1 MCARYRAIL
10 CTLMD
15 SYLILMT
22 LSLKLLLHHHC
33 IGEEPELREVKRLGQ
48 SHTARIQTQTT
59 GFRTRY
65 WAFIAQV
72 VPFNLHRNLM
82 RCVILKLKFIEF
94 KKLAYIGVSENRF
107 KWRCSDPRGC
117 PLSNI
122 TLFCNPFKLYWMEGI
137 NETVSSSV
145 LLSCQEICCPF

>member
-1 MCARYRAIL
+1 MFKHFLNVCARYRAIL
-10 CTLMD
+10 CRCMD

-22 LSLKLLLHHHC
+22 MLSLKLLLHHHC

-59 GFRTRY
+59 GFRMRY

-107 KWRCSDPRGC
+107 KWRCSDPEAA
-117 PLSNI
+117 LFL
-122 TLFCNPFKLYWMEGI
+122 TLPYF
-137 NETVSSSV
+137 VSHLNFIEWRS
-145 LLSCQEICCPF
+145 